1 MKISSDMQW
10 VSKRSIDFSNKYS
23 NKNTNNTESTEK
35 SGEKNSSLKIT
46 SQNKK
51 NDIWENLQK
60 QKDSLNEQKNKLK
73 ETAMDPKE
81 KKERLKDLDGKIA
94 DVEAQ
99 MQQFVI
105 QQKQDELDKQK
116 KEIEKKQAQEDQNN
130 ANTNANGDEVRDGVI
145 VSASLTNL
153 LKAGTSIDNIH
164 RLNQIKK
171 SEAIEAG
178 YLGSTDNPNS
188 FNARRMVQIRKSA
201 VNADMNI
208 SRQIGNMNKAVIAN
222 SEKIKNKVEAVK
234 DGDKEQEA
242 QVDENGQVIDGKG
255 QVVDGNGQA
264 FDKNGQVVDGNGQP
278 VDENGQAINKK
289 NNN

>member
-10 VSKRSIDFSNKYS
+10 ASKRAIDFSNKFR
-23 NKNTNNTESTEK
+23 NTNSTDSTEK
-35 SGEKNSSLKIT
+35 SSEKNSGLKIN

-73 ETAMDPKE
+73 ETEMDPKE

-99 MQQFVI
+99 MQQFII
-105 QQKQDELDKQK
+105 QQKQEELDKR
-116 KEIEKKQAQEDQNN
+116 KEEVEKKQAKEDQN
-130 ANTNANGDEVRDGVI
+130 NANGDEVRDGVI

-164 RLNQIKK
+164 RLNQIKT
-171 SEAIEAG
+171 SEAVEAG

-188 FNARRMVQIRKSA
+188 YNAKRMAQIRKSA

-208 SRQIGNMNKAVIAN
+208 SRQIGNMNKAVI
-222 SEKIKNKVEAVK
+222 SIV
-234 DGDKEQEA
+234 
-242 QVDENGQVIDGKG
+242 
-255 QVVDGNGQA
+255 
-264 FDKNGQVVDGNGQP
+264 
-278 VDENGQAINKK
+278 
-289 NNN
+289 